1 MVKVI
6 SEQQRLVIE
15 KKKEKEK
22 KMEKKKERT
31 SSLEK
36 IKKQNNN
43 KNKKNATKT
52 NNNKTARKTKK
63 DKITKNK
70 TNNNKKTTIKTTK
83 NKKNHTI
90 TNKHLNNK
98 SIKIVKHIT
107 KKSLITIEMQN
118 STTKKTESIPSW
130 EAWYKY
136 PELMKKYKTNN
147 KLKGRYWD
155 KDKDDDYE
163 IKMIVGFTK
172 KLKNKRLCTYKVVW
186 DTGHMEEN
194 IKRHCLLSDT
204 KNLYDNFWKN
214 QK

>member
-1 MVKVI
+1 M
-6 SEQQRLVIE
+6 
-15 KKKEKEK
+15 
-22 KMEKKKERT
+22 
-31 SSLEK
+31 EK

-52 NNNKTARKTKK
+52 NNDKTARKTKK
-63 DKITKNK
+63 NKITKNK
-70 TNNNKKTTIKTTK
+70 TNNDKKTTIKTTRDEK
-83 NKKNHTI
+83 NE
-90 TNKHLNNK
+90 

-107 KKSLITIEMQN
+107 KKSLVTIEVQN

-136 PELMKKYKTNN
+136 PELMKTYKTKN
-147 KLKGRYWD
+147 KLKRIYWD
-155 KDKDDDYE
+155 KNEDDNNE

-172 KLKNKRLCTYKVVW
+172 KHKNKRLCTYKVVW
-186 DTGHMEEN
+186 DTGHVEEN
-194 IKRHCLLSDT
+194 IKRHCLLNDA